1 MTYLILKDRELIFRP
16 ALSPGHLA
24 LTLSNIYRSPGLALD
39 IKSLVSVSLNS
50 IFIPANIY
58 FLYISGSFFIS
69 SISCFK
75 LESF

>member
-39 IKSLVSVSLNS
+39 IKSL
-50 IFIPANIY
+50 A
-58 FLYISGSFFIS
+58 
-69 SISCFK
+69 
-75 LESF
+75 